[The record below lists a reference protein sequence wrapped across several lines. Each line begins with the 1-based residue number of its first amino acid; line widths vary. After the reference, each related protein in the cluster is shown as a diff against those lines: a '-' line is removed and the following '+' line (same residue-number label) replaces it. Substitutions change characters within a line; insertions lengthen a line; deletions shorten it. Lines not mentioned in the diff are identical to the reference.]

1 MILCLKPQS
10 GRSSFLRPTPRHI
23 RADAFCRV
31 FRIPH
36 VICVWNWI
44 CPARRRGPSG
54 VRPLPAS
61 PDAGEHRNRRGE
73 HTPPHGAGPRAEA
86 RANASARAT
95 RRAAR
100 DARGDATRDRVA
112 SIDSRVRRTA
122 LFIVRIYTCRATQN
136 CKNHA
141 QNRRSK
147 WQNAKK
153 RRARA
158 APAAARGDRREPRRA
173 TRVTRRER
181 IIS

>member
-1 MILCLKPQS
+1 MILCLKPQN
-10 GRSSFLRPTPRHI
+10 GRSSLSRPTPRHI
-23 RADAFCRV
+23 RPMLFAGFSIR
-31 FRIPH
+31 H

-54 VRPLPAS
+54 ARPLPAS

-73 HTPPHGAGPRAEA
+73 HTPSHGAGPRAEA

-158 APAAARGDRREPRRA
+158 APTRGDRREPRRA